1 MAEQAAKK
9 TDSGKAGDFPQAN
22 MRVYEEDSQRLAHL
36 KAVTGLVNQSEILR
50 YSLKY
55 TADHHPTFSPADG
68 AVTPSLVHD
77 VAGLT
82 ALLKAF
88 FLAATS
94 SIERQSQ
101 NYRFFVT
108 DLLLHIGDPVEV
120 CALLAEHLP
129 DQEIA
134 LRYSHATHLQYEFAT
149 ECLVRYGI
157 SLDDR
162 LLEGA
167 EQKMDLGR
175 KALVVY
181 LDDLYAIY
189 AELADR
195 YRGPGEYAHF
205 VGRLRR
211 YAKGML
217 HAFVAGTSA
226 AE

>member
-1 MAEQAAKK
+1 MAGQTAKK
-9 TDSGKAGDFPQAN
+9 ADAGKAGDFPQAN
-22 MRVYEEDSQRLAHL
+22 MRVYEEDSQRLAHM
-36 KAVTGLVNQSEILR
+36 KTVTGLVNQSEILR

-55 TADHHPTFSPADG
+55 AADHHPTFSPADG
-68 AVTPSLVHD
+68 AITPALVRN

-88 FLAATS
+88 FMAATS
-94 SIERQSQ
+94 HMEKQSQ
-101 NYRFFVT
+101 DYRFFVT

-120 CALLAEHLP
+120 CALLAELLP
-129 DQEIA
+129 EQEIA
-134 LRYSHATHLQYEFAT
+134 LHYSHATHLQYEFAT
-149 ECLVRYGI
+149 ECLVRHGI
-157 SLDDR
+157 SLDER
-162 LLEGA
+162 MLEET

-175 KALVVY
+175 KALRVH

-189 AELADR
+189 ADLVDR

-205 VGRLRR
+205 VARLRR

-217 HAFVAGTSA
+217 HAFVAGTA